1 MNVYSGRRKA
11 NRMTLEPSWCA
22 FTYNSNLGVART
34 ILGVFDLWSNLCM
47 EFNRNG
53 PSCPVRNAVHFRRVS
68 LVGPELFAVCLDT
81 LQVFHNYEDQWHQ
94 YQSARNIRFGRPIQ
108 LFPFLHNSA
117 NDDDHEGLSQEAND
131 EEDPHDEPSREAED
145 LSSNSDLFHSQI
157 NRMIVDEVPF
167 QMRLFSR

>member
-1 MNVYSGRRKA
+1 
-11 NRMTLEPSWCA
+11 MTLEPSWCV

-81 LQVFHNYEDQWHQ
+81 LQIFCHDQDQWHQ
-94 YQSARNIRFGRPIQ
+94 YQSARNIRFGRSQQ
-108 LFPFLHNSA
+108 LLPFLDNSV
-117 NDDDHEGLSQEAND
+117 DDEDHENLSQEAND
-131 EEDPHDEPSREAED
+131 EEDQHDEPSREAED
-145 LSSNSDLFHSQI
+145 LSSNSDLFYSQI
-157 NRMIVDEVPF
+157 NHMIVDEIPF
-167 QMRLFSR
+167 QIHLVSR